1 MKFLA
6 KTLLLLLVILL
17 SGVTALWAQPQF
29 VPPWAPNL
37 APQWAPIPQ
46 VPGVSYVPNLGYDL
60 FRQGKHFY
68 VYQDGRWYRGKHLNG
83 PWKGMK
89 NPPRGFSN
97 IGPAYFKSPPGWAK
111 GQKTG
116 WGGQALPPGQMKKYE
131 PGGALPP
138 GQMKKLERGGSLP
151 PGQRKKFE

>member
-1 MKFLA
+1 MKFFS
-6 KTLLLLLVILL
+6 KTLPLMLVILL
-17 SGVTALWAQPQF
+17 SGVAALWAQPQF

-37 APQWAPIPQ
+37 APQWAPVPQ

-83 PWKGMK
+83 PWKGIK
-89 NPPRGFSN
+89 NPPRGFYN

-111 GQKTG
+111 GKKTG
-116 WGGQALPPGQMKKYE
+116 WGGQPM
-131 PGGALPP
+131 PP

-151 PGQRKKFE
+151 PGQMKKFE